1 MDVEGSTSELAN
13 RGRSEEETAQL
24 RNIPRLFSKY
34 SEIPN
39 KATSKRSTSV
49 RSQLLKY
56 LEITNKGEHFNE
68 NIFEFWETMENQL
81 PALYKLAMQVLF
93 VPASSAPVERIFSTG
108 GLIMRP
114 HRSRLSSVNLDADCI
129 KMQSQFY
136 CLILV

>member
-34 SEIPN
+34 SKIPH

-49 RSQLLKY
+49 RWQLLKY
-56 LEITNKGEHFNE
+56 LEITNNNE

-114 HRSRLSSVNLDADCI
+114 HRSRLSSVNLE
-129 KMQSQFY
+129 M
-136 CLILV
+136 LVALKCNHNFIV

>member
-13 RGRSEEETAQL
+13 RGRSEETAQL
-24 RNIPRLFSKY
+24 RNIPRLFSIY
-34 SEIPN
+34 SKISN
-39 KATSKRSTSV
+39 KATSKRSTSF

-56 LEITNKGEHFNE
+56 LEITNNGERFNE
-68 NIFEFWETMENQL
+68 NIFEFWETMENQV

-114 HRSRLSSVNLDADCI
+114 H
-129 KMQSQFY
+129 
-136 CLILV
+136 